1 MIGAQCFLTGLVRNP
16 ELNGTSVTVVSKRD
30 DGRVIVRL
38 HGTTT
43 SVAVFPKQLR
53 IASTEHTEQPPESVA
68 IMTALRDLKLEIKK

>member
-16 ELNGTSVTVVSKRD
+16 ELNGTPVTVVSERD

-38 HGTTT
+38 RGTVT

-53 IASTEHTEQPPESVA
+53 IASTEHTERSSESAA
-68 IMTALRDLKLEIKK
+68 IMTALRDLKLVIKK